1 MYSGIF
7 LFHHPKIGIGKNE
20 LFILFILKTL
30 GNNEIGKLRPHK
42 RHDENPWEPARVGRT
57 KHLYNN
63 TFAPRCG
70 AYLSFGTYSR
80 LFTLERCYNITAP
93 YFFFSLFAER
103 GAPVSLEGNNQQ
115 SFMRKGSAP
124 KFLAFYVP
132 FLTEQISLRILYW
145 NGVYFAC
152 FTYMYCAY
160 LRTGCQFAKL
170 INDIAKLDIEH
181 HRCRRCLY
189 WKCFTGRW
197 FFWKCFN

>member
-1 MYSGIF
+1 MYSDIF

-20 LFILFILKTL
+20 LFILFILKNL
-30 GNNEIGKLRPHK
+30 GNTEIGKLRPHK

-93 YFFFSLFAER
+93 YFFFLLFAER

-132 FLTEQISLRILYW
+132 FLTEQISFTHTLLKWYLFCMIYIHVLCILKNRVSIRYV
-145 NGVYFAC
+145 NKR
-152 FTYMYCAY
+152 YCK
-160 LRTGCQFAKL
+160 TGYRASQVPKVPLLEMFYRKVIL
-170 INDIAKLDIEH
+170 LEM
-181 HRCRRCLY
+181 
-189 WKCFTGRW
+189 F
-197 FFWKCFN
+197 